1 MSSPGRFFDYSAPR
15 GPFSDRSPPPQLTAG
30 QTPFCVWTI
39 YGHGELLWSPTP
51 ETRSTSANINAGWGH
66 DMPELG
72 PFSRINYTVSKVVGP
87 ESHAPGLATSSHD
100 APTTTNFAL
109 HIPKMTEVVT
119 DNVKSGAL
127 NSTTLDILGD
137 AVMKGIKQVD
147 TAFGIIYA
155 NEKTSVPETTSDADF
170 YQTFKIDKDNF
181 WKADIRKIYMKP
193 NFGEW
198 LRASGRPTRAVIDGP
213 HPFPIYG
220 FFIIY
225 AQGGSLPQSCTLYG
239 AQDSLYKRRVE
250 VNEIYFP
257 TFDEEKVKKYN
268 LISVENRVAVE
279 RKMGYIL
286 GFLDING
293 NPITGMDSA
302 WNEYRHNTYGVIQ
315 LLRRVIKTEEIT
327 HVEAARIIQA
337 LGYNDMLGMDSACNC
352 PGDRVVPQ
360 PPAAILDSQ
369 DKTVLLPIAQPI
381 LAMLTEDKLIEL
393 EQLRKTQEDVLK
405 LVRTVLTAAD
415 EAAAEAA
422 RAAKAAE
429 DNETKEVINAFLR
442 AAEIKARDAGK
453 GLTNAVNLIKGPAF
467 IINDPLLV
475 RTIGEAKEAA
485 QKAKEARDKAKAKA
499 KEAAQTATE
508 ASARSRSNSPPPP
521 PPPPQPGGGSA
532 KKYSRKRARS
542 RTQKQKRYISRKNKQ
557 MKKYAKRHTM
567 RNRRRNTSN
576 KYSSL

>member
-1 MSSPGRFFDYSAPR
+1 MLFFDYSDPQ
-15 GPFSDRSPPPQLTAG
+15 GPFSDPSPQVITS

-39 YGHGELLWSPTP
+39 YGHGELLWSSLPDR
-51 ETRSTSANINAGWGH
+51 RSTSGNINAGWGH
-66 DMPELG
+66 DMPKLG

-119 DNVKSGAL
+119 DKVTRGTL
-127 NSTTLDILGD
+127 DSTTLHILGD
-137 AVMKGIKQVD
+137 AVMMGIKDVD
-147 TAFGIIYA
+147 TAFNIIYDK
-155 NEKTSVPETTSDADF
+155 EKTSVPETASDADF
-170 YQTFKIDKDNF
+170 YQTFKIAQDNF

-239 AQDSLYKRRVE
+239 AQKSLYKTPVI
-250 VNEIYFP
+250 VKGIKFP
-257 TFDEEKVKKYN
+257 TFNEEKVKEYN

-302 WNEYRHNTYGVIQ
+302 WDEYRHNTDGVIQ

-352 PGDRVVPQ
+352 PGDRVVTQ
-360 PPAAILDSQ
+360 QPAAILDSQ
-369 DKTVLLPIAQPI
+369 DKTVLPPIAQPI
-381 LAMLTEDKLIEL
+381 LAMLTEDKLNEL
-393 EQLRKTQEDVLK
+393 EQLRKTQEDVLNI
-405 LVRTVLTAAD
+405 VRTVRTAAD
-415 EAAAEAA
+415 DAAAEAA

-429 DNETKEVINAFLR
+429 DNKTKEVIDAFLR
-442 AAEIKARDAGK
+442 AAEIKAGDARRR
-453 GLTNAVNLIKGPAF
+453 LTKAVYLIKKTALE
-467 IINDPLLV
+467 NDPLLV
-475 RTIGEAKEAA
+475 GPIAEAKAA
-485 QKAKEARDKAKAKA
+485 VEKAKNAHDEAKEARDKAKAAADEATKKA
-499 KEAAQTATE
+499 TV

-521 PPPPQPGGGSA
+521 PGGGSA

-557 MKKYAKRHTM
+557 IKKYAKRYTM
-567 RNRRRNTSN
+567 RNRRRNTTN